1 MNTKRI
7 GPLRRVQALAFLA
20 VLVCAGCHRREI
32 PPEVSQIIQATVES
46 QTLPVS
52 IKKEKER
59 ARAWEVMHRF
69 YQNRQFKP
77 AWLTAEKPRPQA
89 QELLKAIDASA
100 AEGLDPRRYQK
111 ERLAS
116 LLHEVEELKSYD
128 DPAAQR
134 LLAYT
139 DMHLTYTFLTLA
151 SHLATGRQQPETLRI
166 DWYTKPRSVDLDA
179 RLEKSLADAGN
190 LDDALRT
197 LRPPEDGYKPLIN
210 ALARYRQIAA
220 QGGWQEIAPAEKLVP
235 GSRSESVG
243 RLKARLRAEGDL
255 VETPQSAGTASP
267 GAPSSG
273 RLNDEE
279 YIFDESVTAAVARFQ
294 KRYGLEVTGKVD
306 KDTLAEMDVPVADRI
321 RQIEINLE
329 RWRWMPSDF
338 GERYI
343 RVNIPEF
350 KMALIN
356 HGKPELEMRVVVGKA
371 QQSRTPVFSDKMTY
385 LELNPAWNIPPGI
398 AEEEILPK
406 VANDPG
412 YLASHNM
419 EMVQEGSHTRIRQR
433 PGPDNPLGQVKFMF
447 PNEFDIYLHDTPAD
461 HLFAEAERDFSHGCI
476 RLERPMD
483 LAHVLLKDSDWTP
496 DKLQAALASGE
507 QKTITLPHPLP
518 VHLLYFT
525 AWVDKDGTVEFRR
538 DVYGHDAK
546 LAKALAEEPIVELDL
561 DAVRGQER
569 AGHVE
574 GADATPS
581 THQAGTT

>member
-1 MNTKRI
+1 MNMKRI
-7 GPLRRVQALAFLA
+7 DPLRRVQAIAFLA

-32 PPEVSQIIQATVES
+32 PPEVGQIIRATVES
-46 QTLPVS
+46 ETVPAS

-59 ARAWEVMHRF
+59 ARAWDEMQRF
-69 YQNRQFKP
+69 YQNRQFQP
-77 AWLTAEKPRPQA
+77 AWLTAKEPRPQA
-89 QELLKAIDASA
+89 RELLQAIDAA
-100 AEGLDPRRYQK
+100 AADGLDPRRYEK
-111 ERLAS
+111 ERLAG
-116 LLHEVEELKSYD
+116 LLQEIEKTESYD
-128 DPAAQR
+128 DPSAQR

-151 SHLATGRQQPETLRI
+151 AHTATGRQQPDQLRI
-166 DWYTKPRSVDLDA
+166 DWYTKPRNVNLEG
-179 RLEKSLADAGN
+179 RLEKALADQGK
-190 LDDALRT
+190 LDDALRS
-197 LRPPEDGYKPLIN
+197 LRPPEDGYRPLID

-220 QGGWQEIAPAEKLVP
+220 QGGWQEIAPAEKLQP
-235 GSRSESVG
+235 GLSDESVS
-243 RLKARLRAEGDL
+243 RLKERLRAEGDL
-255 VETPQSAGTASP
+255 A
-267 GAPSSG
+267 APREG
-273 RLNDEE
+273 EQNNWM
-279 YIFDESVTAAVARFQ
+279 FDESVTAAVARFQ

-306 KDTLAEMDVPVADRI
+306 KDTLAEMDVPVAARI

-350 KMALIN
+350 KMALID

-385 LELNPAWNIPPGI
+385 LELNPAWNIPTGI

-406 VANDPG
+406 AANDPG
-412 YLASHNM
+412 YLANHNI
-419 EMVQEGSHTRIRQR
+419 EVVTEGSQTRLRQR
-433 PGPDNPLGQVKFMF
+433 PGPDNPLGQIKFMF
-447 PNEFDIYLHDTPAD
+447 PNDFDIYLHDTPAD

-483 LAHVLLKDSDWTP
+483 LAHVLLKGSEWTP
-496 DKLQAALASGE
+496 EKLQEALATGE

-538 DVYGHDAK
+538 DIYGHDAK

-561 DAVRGQER
+561 DAVRGVPR
-569 AGHVE
+569 A
-574 GADATPS
+574 
-581 THQAGTT
+581 